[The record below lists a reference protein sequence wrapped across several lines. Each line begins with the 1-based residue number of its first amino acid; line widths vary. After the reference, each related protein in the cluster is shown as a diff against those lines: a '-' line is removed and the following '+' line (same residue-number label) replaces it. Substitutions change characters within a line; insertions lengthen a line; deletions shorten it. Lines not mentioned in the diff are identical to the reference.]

1 MRMCIICSK
10 YSARGDKCKR
20 YLMCLF
26 IIRIDPLS
34 GDTQVLRFKIKE
46 MIAKKEFAEG
56 RRVTI
61 GEVAEAAGIHRM
73 TLSKMINQRGYNTGT
88 ENLDR
93 LCEFFECQVED
104 LVEHVPEKSDK
115 EGE

>member
-1 MRMCIICSK
+1 M
-10 YSARGDKCKR
+10 
-20 YLMCLF
+20 
-26 IIRIDPLS
+26 
-34 GDTQVLRFKIKE
+34 LRFKIKE
-46 MIAKKEFAEG
+46 LIAKKEFEEG

-93 LCEFFECQVED
+93 MCTYFKCNIED
-104 LVEHVPEKSDK
+104 IIEYVPDERL
-115 EGE
+115 EN

>member
-1 MRMCIICSK
+1 M
-10 YSARGDKCKR
+10 
-20 YLMCLF
+20 
-26 IIRIDPLS
+26 
-34 GDTQVLRFKIKE
+34 LRFKIKE
-46 MIAKKEFAEG
+46 LIAKKEFEEG

-93 LCEFFECQVED
+93 MCAYFGCDIEDIVEY
-104 LVEHVPEKSDK
+104 VPNSQLEITK
-115 EGE
+115 

>member
-1 MRMCIICSK
+1 MSM
-10 YSARGDKCKR
+10 
-20 YLMCLF
+20 
-26 IIRIDPLS
+26 
-34 GDTQVLRFKIKE
+34 LRFKIKE

-93 LCEFFECQVED
+93 LCTFFDCQVED
-104 LVEHVPEKSDK
+104 LVEYVPNKNFD
-115 EGE
+115 EGA

>member
-1 MRMCIICSK
+1 
-10 YSARGDKCKR
+10 
-20 YLMCLF
+20 
-26 IIRIDPLS
+26 
-34 GDTQVLRFKIKE
+34 VLRFKIKE
-46 MIAKKEFAEG
+46 QIAKKEFAEG

-93 LCEFFECQVED
+93 LCAFFGCQVED
-104 LVEHVPEKSDK
+104 LVEYVPKGKLQGRSD
-115 EGE
+115 

>member
-1 MRMCIICSK
+1 M
-10 YSARGDKCKR
+10 
-20 YLMCLF
+20 
-26 IIRIDPLS
+26 
-34 GDTQVLRFKIKE
+34 LRLKIKE
-46 MIAKKEFAEG
+46 LIAKKEFDEG

-93 LCEFFECQVED
+93 MCAYFQCNIED
-104 LVEHVPEKSDK
+104 IIEYVPDEYLTK
-115 EGE
+115 